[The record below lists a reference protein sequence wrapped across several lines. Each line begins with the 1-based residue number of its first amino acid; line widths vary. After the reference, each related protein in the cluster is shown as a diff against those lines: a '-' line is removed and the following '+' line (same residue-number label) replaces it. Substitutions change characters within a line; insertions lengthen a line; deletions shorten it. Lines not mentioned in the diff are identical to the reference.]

1 MKVKPYVKNAIFL
14 VWILLVPA
22 GTWLIYKAYPPNFT
36 GHWLDI
42 FAFLLLTCVV
52 ATMPIVINEMF
63 IFLIQW
69 VALATFLRFGLFVE
83 IIFAQIA
90 VIVLLLKL
98 RILRKGELYRLPV
111 NLNMFF

>member
-1 MKVKPYVKNAIFL
+1 MKVKPHIKNAIFL
-14 VWILLVPA
+14 VWVLLVPA
-22 GTWLIYKAYPPNFT
+22 GSWLTYKTYPPNIS

-69 VALATFLRFGLFVE
+69 VALATFFKIWFICGNHLCPNRCHCLTAEVKNPP
-83 IIFAQIA
+83 Q
-90 VIVLLLKL
+90 
-98 RILRKGELYRLPV
+98 R
-111 NLNMFF
+111 